1 MQGSNSL
8 IEHYHPAHS
17 LFFLW
22 MSLVDPHYHLS
33 KTPLLDQTSFDTML
47 EIFKGE
53 RGSMMEDNLIH
64 INIILLRKKVLLDL
78 DLDLQYSTYITYIS
92 AEINQDTKKDK
103 QSLMVMHTPKRHLE
117 ELKEL

>member
-1 MQGSNSL
+1 
-8 IEHYHPAHS
+8 
-17 LFFLW
+17 

-33 KTPLLDQTSFDTML
+33 ETPLLDQTSFDTML
-47 EIFKGE
+47 EIFKEE

-78 DLDLQYSTYITYIS
+78 DLDLQYSAYITYIS
-92 AEINQDTKKDK
+92 VEINQDTKKE

-117 ELKEL
+117 ELKELWLQNQFQKRGSG